1 MIIDTH
7 SQLWTK
13 EALETLPKEMAA
25 SYRKSFKELRIPT
38 IEDTIKDMDEAGV
51 DKAVIVAIDAET
63 TYKYRVP
70 NELIADTVKLYPD
83 RLIGFASVDP
93 HKGLVAIEE
102 LKKAVEGLGLR
113 GLKLIP
119 HLIEMN
125 PNYRDIYPL
134 YEVAQELG
142 IPVLLPHRNQA

>member
-13 EALETLPKEMAA
+13 EAIETLPEEMAT
-25 SYRKSFKELRIPT
+25 SYRKAFKDLRIPT

-63 TYKYRVP
+63 TYKYKVS

-93 HKGLVAIEE
+93 NKGFVAIEE
-102 LKKAVEGLGLR
+102 LKKAVTGLGLK

-119 HLIEMN
+119 HGKICSGLQTG
-125 PNYRDIYPL
+125 D
-134 YEVAQELG
+134 
-142 IPVLLPHRNQA
+142 H